1 MQYSVFSIQSLC
13 LLKKGVL
20 KLFLLFILLSFV
32 KVSAQ
37 FEIPKKP
44 KDSEQHFVYDYTNLL
59 SKRDSINLNIKLRKY
74 SDTTSTQIVVAVI
87 GSTKGEYINYL
98 ATEWAHEWGI
108 GQAKEDNGVFIL
120 LARDDRKIMIATG
133 YGVEHLLTD
142 AMSRRIIERDI
153 IPYLKRNDY
162 YGGLNRGADAVFEVL
177 QGEYQGTR
185 KSSGGDFPVGVI
197 FFLIII
203 FIIILISISKHKR
216 NDGNGDNFGGGGNS
230 TRDILEA
237 IILSNSGRGG
247 YRRSSG
253 GFGGGFGGSS
263 GGGFGS
269 GGFGGGFGGGGF
281 GGGGASGG
289 W

>member
-1 MQYSVFSIQSLC
+1 MQYSAFSIQSLR

-20 KLFLLFILLSFV
+20 KLFLLFTLLSFV

-37 FEIPKKP
+37 FEIPEKP
-44 KDSEQHFVYDYTNLL
+44 DFQTSVYDYVNLL
-59 SKRDSINLNIKLRKY
+59 SASEKSTLENKLIKY
-74 SDTTSTQIVVAVI
+74 SDSTSTQIVVAVI
-87 GSTKGEYINYL
+87 ASTKGEYINYL

-153 IPYLKRNDY
+153 IPYFKRNDY
-162 YGGLNRGADAVFEVL
+162 YGGLNRGADAIFEVL

-185 KSSGGDFPVGVI
+185 KSSGDGFPIGVI
-197 FFLIII
+197 FFLIFI

-216 NDGNGDNFGGGGNS
+216 NGGNGDNFGGGRNS

-253 GFGGGFGGSS
+253 GFGGSS
-263 GGGFGS
+263 GGSFGS

>member
-153 IPYLKRNDY
+153 IPYFKRNDY

-216 NDGNGDNFGGGGNS
+216 NGGNGDHFGGGGNS

>member
-162 YGGLNRGADAVFEVL
+162 YGGLNRGADAIFEVL

-269 GGFGGGFGGGGF
+269 GGFGGG
-281 GGGGASGG
+281 GASGG

>member
-1 MQYSVFSIQSLC
+1 MQYSVVSIQPLR

-20 KLFLLFILLSFV
+20 KLFLLLTLLSFV

-44 KDSEQHFVYDYTNLL
+44 NFQTSVYDYVNLL
-59 SKRDSINLNIKLRKY
+59 STSEKSTLENKLVKY
-74 SDTTSTQIVVAVI
+74 SDSTSTQIVVAVI
-87 GSTKGEYINYL
+87 ASTKGEYINYL

-153 IPYLKRNDY
+153 IPYFKRNDY
-162 YGGLNRGADAVFEVL
+162 YGGLNRGADAIFEVL

-216 NDGNGDNFGGGGNS
+216 NGGNGDNFGGGGNS

-253 GFGGGFGGSS
+253 GFGGSS